1 VSWLSDA
8 SIARLREVAD
18 RPDMT
23 GTRYEL
29 IREIGRGG
37 MGAVY
42 EANDTL
48 LDRHVALKVIAS
60 EWSNAEAAERL
71 QREARTIARLEHPGI
86 VPVHDV
92 GLLADGRVY
101 YAMKLVRGVRLNEY
115 AQAHTALPDL
125 LRVFLRVCEAVAYAH
140 ANGVVHRDLK
150 PENIMVGE
158 FGEVLVLDW
167 GVARHSSDQD
177 PAGTVVGTRA
187 FMSPE
192 QARGEAVDPRTD
204 VFSLG
209 LLLRQLSE
217 HEPGTRRLKAIIAKA
232 TAEDREQRYD
242 NAAALAEDVVRFV
255 DGGPVLAHRE
265 NVFEKTARWAVRH
278 QALLT
283 MIAAYL
289 IMRAIVLVWTNR

>member
-1 VSWLSDA
+1 
-8 SIARLREVAD
+8 
-18 RPDMT
+18 MT
-23 GTRYEL
+23 GTRYEI

-42 EANDTL
+42 EANDKL
-48 LDRHVALKVIAS
+48 LDRHVALKVLAS
-60 EWSNAEAAERL
+60 EWSNADSAERL

-92 GLLADGRVY
+92 GVLSDGRVY
-101 YAMKLVRGVRLNEY
+101 YAMKLVRGVRLSEY
-115 AQAHTALPDL
+115 ADAHAGLPDR

-140 ANGVVHRDLK
+140 SKDVVHRDLK

-167 GVARHSSDQD
+167 GVARDSAGQD
-177 PAGTVVGTRA
+177 PPGTVVGTRA

-192 QARGEAVDPRTD
+192 QARGEAVDLRSD

-209 LLLRQLSE
+209 VLLRQMAD

-232 TAEDREQRYD
+232 TADNLEQRYD
-242 NAAALAEDVVRFV
+242 DAAALAADVVRFV
-255 DGGPVLAHRE
+255 DGEPVLAHRE
-265 NVFEKTARWAVRH
+265 NVFEKTARWASRH
-278 QALLT
+278 SALLT

-289 IMRAIVLVWTNR
+289 IMRAIVLLWTQR